1 MYKKRKEITSVPQQK
16 KERKEKRKVLE
27 IKKIFPS
34 DESLSNCFFYRFVA
48 T

>member
-16 KERKEKRKVLE
+16 NERKEKRKVLE
-27 IKKIFPS
+27 IKKTFPS
-34 DESLSNCFFYRFVA
+34 DESLSNCFFYCFAA